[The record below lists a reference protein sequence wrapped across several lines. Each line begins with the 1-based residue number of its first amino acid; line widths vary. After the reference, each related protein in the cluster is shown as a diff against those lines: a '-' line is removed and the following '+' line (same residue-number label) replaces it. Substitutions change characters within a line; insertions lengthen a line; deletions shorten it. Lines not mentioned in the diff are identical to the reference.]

1 MSVST
6 IPIEEPITG
15 RGELTDITE
24 PKQALVQFYKALNGR
39 DLALM
44 EQNWDSSADAV
55 MDNPLGGIKRGWA
68 AIRRTYEELFST
80 RATFSFEFWDYTLHR
95 DGNVFWAVGRER
107 GQLIVD
113 GDTLDLAIRTTRV
126 FRWTTDRWRQV
137 HHHGSIE
144 DPDMLARYLAAV
156 RRKP

>member
-55 MDNPLGGIKRGWA
+55 MDNPLGGIKSGWA

-80 RATFSFEFWDYTLHR
+80 RATFSFEFWDAGARSIITARSKTQTCWPAIWLPSGGNHNLMFARLDYSRRRRYTR
-95 DGNVFWAVGRER
+95 
-107 GQLIVD
+107 
-113 GDTLDLAIRTTRV
+113 
-126 FRWTTDRWRQV
+126 
-137 HHHGSIE
+137 
-144 DPDMLARYLAAV
+144 
-156 RRKP
+156 